1 MASPNIKFKRSS
13 VAGKSPS
20 LANIELGEIA
30 MNTFDGDLY
39 IRHDQSSVGVATTVT
54 RINPW
59 NEPNGVGAGISYSG
73 NVRVDELTVGNYD
86 FPTTV
91 GSEGLVLK
99 VASDGNLEFGS
110 GASGGVVPTEETFTA
125 TQGQTVFTASSS
137 LPTYIQIFINGVK
150 IRPTTD
156 FSKSGASVT
165 LVSAA
170 TLGDEIDIVR
180 FD

>member
-39 IRHDQSSVGVATTVT
+39 IRQDQSSVGVATTVT

-73 NVRVDELTVGNYD
+73 DVRVDGLTVGNYNMPSTIGAQD
-86 FPTTV
+86 T
-91 GSEGLVLK
+91 VLK
-99 VASDGNLEFGS
+99 SDGTNVVFGS
-110 GASGGVVPTEETFTA
+110 AASVTFTEETFTA

-137 LPTYIQIFINGVK
+137 LPTYIQVFINGVK